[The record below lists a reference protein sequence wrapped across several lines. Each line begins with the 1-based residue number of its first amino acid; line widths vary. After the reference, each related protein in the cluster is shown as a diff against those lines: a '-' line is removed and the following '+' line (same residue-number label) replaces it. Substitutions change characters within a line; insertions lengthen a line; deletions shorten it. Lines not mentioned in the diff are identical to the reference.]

1 MNPSRIRLLV
11 PLVAVVALAG
21 CRTRVA
27 GAQQNVLNDEQ
38 RSENARLSAVLDELQ
53 RENEA
58 LKSQRDAAKMNEA
71 SVGSQLGDILKG
83 GEIAGMYQTNR
94 GGIALGED
102 FAFAKGSADLNDDGK
117 KSLTQLAERLSTGE
131 HANAR
136 IIVEGHTDDTP
147 VVRPA
152 NKEKYVDNWG
162 LSAARAATVVR
173 ALEKSGI
180 AASRLHG
187 AFRGEHDPS
196 AKGGDKAAN
205 RRVELYVK

>member
-1 MNPSRIRLLV
+1 MHPSRLLLLV
-11 PLVAVVALAG
+11 PLIAVVALSG

-27 GAQQNVLNDEQ
+27 GAQQTVLTDEQ
-38 RSENARLSAVLDELQ
+38 RAENARLNAEIERLNAENLALQ
-53 RENEA
+53 
-58 LKSQRDAAKMNEA
+58 SQRDAAQADKA

-83 GEIAGMYQTNR
+83 GEIAGVYQTTR
-94 GGIALGED
+94 GGIAIGED

-117 KSLTQLAERLSTGE
+117 KSLEQLAQRLSTGE
-131 HANAR
+131 HASAL
-136 IIVEGHTDDTP
+136 IIVEGHTDDSP
-147 VVRPA
+147 VVRPN

-173 ALEKSGI
+173 ALEKAGI

>member
-1 MNPSRIRLLV
+1 M
-11 PLVAVVALAG
+11 
-21 CRTRVA
+21 
-27 GAQQNVLNDEQ
+27 
-38 RSENARLSAVLDELQ
+38 
-53 RENEA
+53 
-58 LKSQRDAAKMNEA
+58 AKLNEA

-83 GEIAGMYQTNR
+83 GEIAGVYGTDR
-94 GGIALGED
+94 GSIALGED
-102 FAFAKGSADLNDDGK
+102 FAFAKGSAELNADGQ
-117 KSLTQLAERLSTGE
+117 KSISQLVDRLGKSE
-131 HANAR
+131 YANAR

-173 ALEKSGI
+173 ALEKAGI
-180 AASRLHG
+180 AAGRLHG

-196 AKGGDKAAN
+196 SKGSDKAAN

>member
-1 MNPSRIRLLV
+1 MNPTRLLLLV
-11 PLVAVVALAG
+11 PLIAVVAMTG
-21 CRTRVA
+21 CRTRS
-27 GAQQNVLNDEQ
+27 GGTQETVLTDEH
-38 RSENARLSAVLDELQ
+38 RSEISRLNAELEALN

-58 LKSQRDAAKMNEA
+58 LKSQRDAAKSGQD
-71 SVGSQLGDILKG
+71 SVAGQLGDILNG
-83 GEIAGMYQTNR
+83 GQIAGVYKTES

-102 FAFAKGSADLNDDGK
+102 FAFAKGSAELNADGQ
-117 KSLTQLAERLSTGE
+117 KSIGQLAERLNAGD

-173 ALEKSGI
+173 ALEKAGV
-180 AASRLHG
+180 AAGRLHG
-187 AFRGEHDPS
+187 AFRGEHAPS
-196 AKGGDKAAN
+196 AKSGDKAAN
-205 RRVELYVK
+205 RRVELFLK